1 MSEWKSRMQT
11 IKIRPAEDEDS
22 FVYHMIKT
30 TRCSNISKKL
40 LQKILFVFRWQSE
53 MLSKIGFNIKI
64 LILVLVQ
71 VLDYLYKIVFM
82 YLVNKINI

>member
-1 MSEWKSRMQT
+1 
-11 IKIRPAEDEDS
+11 
-22 FVYHMIKT
+22 
-30 TRCSNISKKL
+30 
-40 LQKILFVFRWQSE
+40 
-53 MLSKIGFNIKI
+53 MLSKIGFNTKI

>member
-1 MSEWKSRMQT
+1 
-11 IKIRPAEDEDS
+11 
-22 FVYHMIKT
+22 
-30 TRCSNISKKL
+30 
-40 LQKILFVFRWQSE
+40 